1 MVRIDK
7 ICFGCMN
14 EIENPDQVCPICGYN
29 KRESEKRQK
38 SKCLRPGTIVRENY
52 LVGKVLGV
60 GGFGITYLSKNLKT
74 DQILALKEYFPAEI
88 AYRDIDGPSGKK
100 ILVDGSQKRKF
111 YEIGLQNFEKEA
123 KNLLLFQQLDGIV
136 KVENYFRENE
146 TAYIA
151 MEYVRGI
158 SLKAYLNKREKP
170 LSEKQVLKMIRPVLY
185 ALEKIHDMGMIHRD
199 ISPENLI
206 LDRSGK
212 VTLIDF
218 GAARMATGDETK
230 SLTILLKHGYA
241 PIEQYQS
248 KGRQGAWTDIYA
260 LCATLYEL
268 LSLRIPKRSMERV
281 GRDDMPSLYELAR
294 QDKMMH
300 VSDHISDVIQK
311 GMEVYQENRY
321 QDIASFGMALYQRED
336 WRHYTKT
343 VQIAS
348 SAFGKEGYRATLESN
363 KQQFLQEQKRRL
375 AYEKRKEE
383 KAAQQQIERERQIKF
398 QEEYKKQQEYKQKKE
413 LEREE
418 ERQKKEQEFLKREY
432 ERQEAEKKKQQL
444 KLQEERRRKEQEK
457 REEALREERMKKQ
470 KPLKQELSGKESS
483 LKKEQVKGKKG
494 ELQRKGSKNLKKEV
508 HYRTL
513 ESVQSKDADL
523 WYNPYEQEG
532 VDKAVSRKRKI
543 FLAVGFFSLFLCA
556 GIIFMLYRNSE
567 ETYVK
572 FGTYPQNEI
581 TGSAITKE
589 IEEAEY
595 DERRFATVNGKR
607 YRKSGPYYYVF
618 DDIKWR
624 VLAKENGK
632 VLLISDRILD
642 AIIFS
647 PRNEVIS
654 EWKDSFIREWLNDY
668 FYNAAFTE
676 EEKEAIIKSTIET
689 DGEETEDKIFLLST
703 EDVTDRSLYFTN
715 DSERIAKQTLY
726 AVRRGAQTGDESAGR
741 WWLRTPGTR
750 ENTVQVVRAN
760 GSLAENSYTVM
771 SNDCGVRPAMW
782 VDARYFDE

>member
-1 MVRIDK
+1 MVRRDK

-14 EIENPDQVCPICGYN
+14 EIENPDQICPICGYN

-38 SKCLRPGTIVRENY
+38 SRCLSPGTIVGENY

-60 GGFGITYLSKNLKT
+60 GGFGITYLAKNLKSGEL
-74 DQILALKEYFPAEI
+74 LALKEYFPAEI
-88 AYRDIDGPSGKK
+88 AYRDIYGSSGKK
-100 ILVDGSQKRKF
+100 ILADGSQKKRF

-123 KNLLLFQQLDGIV
+123 KNLLLFQNLDGIV

-170 LSEKQVLKMIRPVLY
+170 LSEKQVLKMMRPVLC
-185 ALEKIHDMGMIHRD
+185 ALEKVHDKGMIHRD

-206 LDRSGK
+206 LDQSGK

-241 PIEQYQS
+241 PVEQYQT

-268 LSLRIPKRSMERV
+268 MSLQIPKRSMDRAE
-281 GRDDMPSLYELAR
+281 RDDMPTLKELAK
-294 QDKMMH
+294 QNKMMH
-300 VSDHISDVIQK
+300 VSGLVSDVIQK

-321 QDIASFGMALYQRED
+321 QDIASLGMALYHRED
-336 WRHYTKT
+336 WRRHTRT
-343 VQIAS
+343 VQIANS
-348 SAFGKEGYRATLESN
+348 SLSKEGYRGTLESN
-363 KQQFLQEQKRRL
+363 REQFLIEQKRKL
-375 AYEKRKEE
+375 AYERKKEQE
-383 KAAQQQIERERQIKF
+383 NLERQKIERERQIKF
-398 QEEYKKQQEYKQKKE
+398 QEEYKKQQEYKRKKE

-418 ERQKKEQEFLKREY
+418 EKQRKEQEFLKREY
-432 ERQEAEKKKQQL
+432 ERQQEEKRKQQL
-444 KLQEERRRKEQEK
+444 KLREERRRKEKEQEK
-457 REEALREERMKKQ
+457 A
-470 KPLKQELSGKESS
+470 LKQ
-483 LKKEQVKGKKG
+483 EQVKGEARAEQK
-494 ELQRKGSKNLKKEV
+494 QAFKNQKKEV
-508 HYRTL
+508 RYRTL
-513 ESVQSKDADL
+513 ESIKSKDADL

-532 VDKAVSRKRKI
+532 VDKNVSRKRKI
-543 FLAVGFFSLFLCA
+543 FLVFGFFSLFVCA

-567 ETYVK
+567 EMYVK

-607 YRKSGPYYYVF
+607 YRRSGPYYYVF

-624 VLAKENGK
+624 VLEKKDGK
-632 VLLISDRILD
+632 VLLISDYIID

-647 PRNEVIS
+647 PKNEVIS
-654 EWKDSFIREWLNDY
+654 DWKNSFIREWLNDY

-676 EEKEAIIKSTIET
+676 EEKNAIIKSTIET
-689 DGEETEDKIFLLST
+689 DGVETEEKVFLLST

-782 VDARYFDE
+782 VDESYFNE